1 MRVLLSAGLTSFG
14 EERGVARKA
23 LEDAGC
29 DLTESGD
36 VADCDVLVLV
46 VAKNL
51 TLLIAEGYLSDTE
64 STYLRAREI
73 GKPCL
78 AYLEAIPTGTFGS
91 VQAFRERLS
100 RDAGLD
106 VRVVE
111 FTSTRQLRTAIEVDI
126 TVLQAE
132 QRFRSARSSSPSHD
146 LRIPFGSP
154 STGVFVCYRRD
165 DSQDAA
171 GRLYDRLVKEYGPDR
186 VFMDIDSAPL
196 GVDFVDHVAEHIS
209 RCGAVIVV
217 IGKRWLTIK
226 DKQRRR
232 RLNDVDDLVRAEIRA
247 ALQQGIPVIPVMVQN
262 ASMPDAKDLPDDLR
276 LLVRRTGIQLRAE
289 HWKDGVD
296 RLVRELKTAMGQ
308 S

>member
-1 MRVLLSAGLTSFG
+1 
-14 EERGVARKA
+14 
-23 LEDAGC
+23 
-29 DLTESGD
+29 
-36 VADCDVLVLV
+36 
-46 VAKNL
+46 
-51 TLLIAEGYLSDTE
+51 
-64 STYLRAREI
+64 
-73 GKPCL
+73 
-78 AYLEAIPTGTFGS
+78 
-91 VQAFRERLS
+91 
-100 RDAGLD
+100 
-106 VRVVE
+106 
-111 FTSTRQLRTAIEVDI
+111 
-126 TVLQAE
+126 
-132 QRFRSARSSSPSHD
+132 
-146 LRIPFGSP
+146 
-154 STGVFVCYRRD
+154 
-165 DSQDAA
+165 
-171 GRLYDRLVKEYGPDR
+171 
-186 VFMDIDSAPL
+186 
-196 GVDFVDHVAEHIS
+196 VDFVDHVAEHIS